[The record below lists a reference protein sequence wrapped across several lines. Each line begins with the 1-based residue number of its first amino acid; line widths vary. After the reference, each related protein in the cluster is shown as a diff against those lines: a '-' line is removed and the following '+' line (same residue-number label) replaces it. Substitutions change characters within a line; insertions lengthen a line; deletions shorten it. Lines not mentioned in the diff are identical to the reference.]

1 MKRTFWSADWF
12 SALVVVA
19 VFAAL
24 SQSTPLQSLERGAYD
39 WGVQLTERTPH
50 PDIAVVAI
58 DDSSIENLGR
68 WPWPR
73 DLHAQLIRKLSQA
86 GAKVIVYAIF
96 FPEPQNDPG
105 LLFLKDLSAA
115 VAQSSLATLVDLGPL
130 WEAELLRV
138 QQDVSALQRAASAN
152 AAILGTVGEIAAAA
166 PSTPRFESQAP
177 TATSSV
183 VGALLGASAGAVA
196 DLRGIAEAAAGAQ
209 PVPDVDMAVLDE
221 VAGMNGQVMAGE
233 MAGLL
238 QSLAQAEA
246 ELDGDMALAFALAE
260 SGGVVLAQFFVPG
273 EPIGNPDFDLPA
285 YIARNAVPVDNVDD
299 RVDAAVNGDLP
310 LPVTQAVMPIAAVG
324 EQAAAVGH
332 TNSPKDVDGAIRF
345 APLVVDYFGQ
355 YYPSLALLAAAE
367 FLNLTVSD
375 IRVNLGESVELG
387 RLTILTDKQLRM
399 NTFFY
404 SDVDNK
410 PAFSF
415 DTFFN
420 VLSDQVPAAKFKDK
434 IVLVGPTAT
443 GVGSAQVTP
452 IAPTMPE
459 VETLAHAISSILNEE
474 FYIQPDWHVVAVLGL
489 FLLVALYLIV
499 ALPVLRAGAA
509 ASVTLVFAVAMLGMQ
524 WYLMVVETVWVPL
537 ALPTALL
544 VIGHVLLTTKRF
556 LFTEASK
563 RRVETESAESNKMLG
578 LQYQGQGQLDMA
590 FEKFQKLPVDN
601 NVLGLL
607 YNLGLDF
614 ESKRKPAKARA
625 VYEYIAQ
632 HDAKFKDIESRIAQA
647 RNLENTVI
655 LGGGRR
661 GGGAAETLI
670 LPAAGAKPTLG
681 RYDVEKE
688 LGRGAMG
695 VVYLGRDPK
704 INRVVAIK
712 TLALSDEF
720 EGAELEEAKSR
731 FFREAESAGRL
742 NHPNI
747 VTIFDAGE
755 EHDLAWIAMEFLKGK
770 EMAEFTAPET
780 LLPVAD
786 VLALIA
792 DCADALDY
800 AHANHVVHRDIKPAN
815 VMYEVE
821 EKRAK
826 ITDFGIARVTDAS
839 KTKTGMVLGTP
850 SFMSPEQLSGKKVDG
865 RSDLFSLGVMMYQL
879 LTGRLPFTGDSMAT
893 LMYCIANE
901 PHPPLAQVNPAAPP
915 GVGQLI
921 DRALEKDLTQRYQDG
936 KAMAADV
943 RACLARLSGA

>member
-12 SALVVVA
+12 FAVLVVA
-19 VFAAL
+19 VFAVF
-24 SQSTPLQSLERGAYD
+24 SQSTPLQSLERSAYD
-39 WGVQLTERTPH
+39 WGVQLTQRAPH
-50 PDIAVVAI
+50 DDIAIVAI

-96 FPEPQNDPG
+96 FPEPQSDPG
-105 LLFLKDLSAA
+105 LLFLKDLRAA
-115 VAQSSLATLVDLGPL
+115 VAQSALASMVDLGPQ
-130 WEAELLRV
+130 WEAELSRV
-138 QQDVSALQRAASAN
+138 QGDVAALQRAAAAN
-152 AAILGTVGEIAAAA
+152 AAILAAVGEITADA
-166 PSTPRFESQAP
+166 PSRRFEPGAP
-177 TATSSV
+177 EAAQSV
-183 VGALLGASAGAVA
+183 VGALLGAAGGATA
-196 DLRGIAEAAAGAQ
+196 DLRRIAEAVAAAQ
-209 PVPDVDMAVLDE
+209 PVPAVDAAVLDE
-221 VAGMNGQVMAGE
+221 VAGMSGQVMAGE

-238 QSLAQAEA
+238 QSLAQAET
-246 ELDGDMALAFALAE
+246 ELDGDMALALALAE

-273 EPIGNPDFDLPA
+273 EPIGNPDFELPA
-285 YIARNAVPVDNVDD
+285 YIARHAVPVENVAD
-299 RVDAAVNGDLP
+299 RVEAAVNGDLP
-310 LPVTQAVMPIAAVG
+310 LSVTQAVTPIALVG
-324 EQAAAVGH
+324 EQAVAVGH
-332 TNSPKDVDGAIRF
+332 TNAPKDVDGAIRF
-345 APLVVDYFGQ
+345 APLVVDYFGR
-355 YYPSLALLAAAE
+355 YYPSLALLTAAK
-367 FLNLTVSD
+367 FLNLDAAD

-404 SDVDNK
+404 SDADGR

-420 VLSDQVPAAKFKDK
+420 VLSEQVPASKFKDK

-443 GVGSAQVTP
+443 GVGSPQVTP
-452 IAPTMPE
+452 IAPTMSE
-459 VETLAHAISSILNEE
+459 VETLAHAVSSILNEE
-474 FYIQPDWHVVAVLGL
+474 FYIQPDWRAIVVLGA
-489 FLLVALYLIV
+489 FLLVALYLV
-499 ALPVLRAGAA
+499 AALPVLRAGAA
-509 ASVTLVFAVAMLGMQ
+509 ASMTLVFAACMLGAQ
-524 WYLMVVETVWVPL
+524 WYLMAVETIWAPL

-544 VIGHVLLTTKRF
+544 VVGHVLLTTKRF

-563 RRVETESAESNKMLG
+563 LRVETESVESNKMLG

-590 FEKFQKLPVDN
+590 FEKFQKLPVDD

-632 HDAKFKDIESRIAQA
+632 HDAKFKDIESRITQA
-647 RNLENTVI
+647 RNLEHTVI

-661 GGGAAETLI
+661 GGNAAQTLV
-670 LPAAGAKPTLG
+670 LTGAGAKPTLG

-720 EGAELEEAKSR
+720 EGDELAEAKSR

-755 EHDLAWIAMEFLKGK
+755 EHDLAWIAMEFLKGR
-770 EMAEFTAPET
+770 EMAEFTTPET
-780 LLPVAD
+780 LLPTAD

-815 VMYEVE
+815 VMYEADG
-821 EKRAK
+821 KRAK

-865 RSDLFSLGVMMYQL
+865 RSDLFSLGVMLYQL
-879 LTGRLPFTGDSMAT
+879 LTGQLPFTGDSMAT
-893 LMYCIANE
+893 LMYRIANE
-901 PHPPLAQVNPAAPP
+901 PHPRLTQVNPAAPP
-915 GVGQLI
+915 CVERLI
-921 DRALEKDLTQRYQDG
+921 DRALAKDLAQRYQDG
-936 KAMAADV
+936 KTMAADA
-943 RACLARLSGA
+943 RACLAQVSEG